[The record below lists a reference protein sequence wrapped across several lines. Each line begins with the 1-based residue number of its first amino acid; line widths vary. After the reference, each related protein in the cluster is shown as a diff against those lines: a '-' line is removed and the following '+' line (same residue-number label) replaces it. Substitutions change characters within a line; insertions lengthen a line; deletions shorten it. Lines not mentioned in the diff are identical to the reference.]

1 METSSFFCQRAS
13 FPSPDNCSFDSS
25 IQASLPHGGI
35 QADSVIA
42 QLESRRGQRI
52 DSPLFARELAFVI
65 EHFGKA
71 TAGEA
76 MYTLQLYLRGAD
88 NLFLAVSFAERSGS
102 NSSALWDALVGHCT
116 AGIDPSNP
124 GGTAD
129 DDDGPPGALFGS
141 LLEAAARCGA
151 DLATLVSRIPEGV
164 AIEGLRPKLV
174 AAIADYRLKVRM
186 HEQVDDLLNEDK
198 VSLVR
203 ELTNVSRRGARGREA
218 TEPRGVGRQRSSDD
232 ENGPSPSIL
241 ESYRSRGRAPTRR
254 HLTIPIR

>member
-1 METSSFFCQRAS
+1 
-13 FPSPDNCSFDSS
+13 
-25 IQASLPHGGI
+25 
-35 QADSVIA
+35 
-42 QLESRRGQRI
+42 
-52 DSPLFARELAFVI
+52 
-65 EHFGKA
+65 
-71 TAGEA
+71 

-88 NLFLAVSFAERSGS
+88 NLFLAVSFAERSVA

-116 AGIDPSNP
+116 AGIDPSEA
-124 GGTAD
+124 GGTTD
-129 DDDGPPGALFGS
+129 EDGPPGALFGS

-174 AAIADYRLKVRM
+174 AAIADYKLKVRM

-203 ELTNVSRRGARGREA
+203 ELTNMSRRGARGTEA
-218 TEPRGVGRQRSSDD
+218 AEPRGVGRERSSDD
-232 ENGPSPSIL
+232 CPSIL

>member
-1 METSSFFCQRAS
+1 MADADKYSFN
-13 FPSPDNCSFDSS
+13 SPV
-25 IQASLPHGGI
+25 QESLPHGGI
-35 QADSVIA
+35 QAGSVIA
-42 QLESRRGQRI
+42 QLEGRRGQRV

-65 EHFGKA
+65 EHFGKG
-71 TAGEA
+71 TADEA
-76 MYTLQLYLRGAD
+76 MYTLQLYLRGAE
-88 NLFLAVSFAERSGS
+88 NLFLAVSFAERSAA

-116 AGIDPSNP
+116 AGIVDPSDP
-124 GGTAD
+124 AGTPEDGGG
-129 DDDGPPGALFGS
+129 GPPGALFGS

-151 DLATLVSRIPEGV
+151 DLATLVSRIPVGI

-186 HEQVDDLLNEDK
+186 HEQVDDLLNGDK

-203 ELTNVSRRGARGREA
+203 ELTNASRRGARGGAEVA
-218 TEPRGVGRQRSSDD
+218 ADPRGACRQRNSDD

-254 HLTIPIR
+254 HLSIPIR